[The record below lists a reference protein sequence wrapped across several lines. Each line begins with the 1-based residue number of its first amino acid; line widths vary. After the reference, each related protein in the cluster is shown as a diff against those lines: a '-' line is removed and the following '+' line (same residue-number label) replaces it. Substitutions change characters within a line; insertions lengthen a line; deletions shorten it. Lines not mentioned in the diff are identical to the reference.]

1 MACIHGS
8 SQPLYKHITLDNAK
22 SVEKREMTVWQKMV
36 NEWNDEKFAP
46 MKMVLLPQLSTH
58 FIVSRVISLD

>member
-1 MACIHGS
+1 
-8 SQPLYKHITLDNAK
+8 
-22 SVEKREMTVWQKMV
+22 MTVWQKMV